1 MKKDIWLKP
10 GKELNTG
17 AIIGG
22 IGFAIYIALSALE
35 WRGLALFA
43 ALAFGLEAGYAFLSA
58 LDCREKDKD
67 SVSYNIVWGTG
78 ALAILMLLPA
88 VTDDHQRVT
97 CAWSKAGKRNRK
109 RRGWVCLS
117 ALFFYLT
124 NTPWGYM
131 MQTK

>member
-35 WRGLALFA
+35 GRGLALFA

-67 SVSYNIVWGTG
+67 AVSYNILWGTG
-78 ALAILMLLPA
+78 AVMILLLVPA
-88 VTDDHQRVT
+88 V
-97 CAWSKAGKRNRK
+97 
-109 RRGWVCLS
+109 
-117 ALFFYLT
+117 LT
-124 NTPWGYM
+124 ILR
-131 MQTK
+131 

>member
-22 IGFAIYIALSALE
+22 IGFAIYIALSA
-35 WRGLALFA
+35 
-43 ALAFGLEAGYAFLSA
+43 LEAGYAFLSA

-88 VTDDHQRVT
+88 VMTII
-97 CAWSKAGKRNRK
+97 KG
-109 RRGWVCLS
+109 
-117 ALFFYLT
+117 
-124 NTPWGYM
+124 
-131 MQTK
+131 

>member
-43 ALAFGLEAGYAFLSA
+43 ALALRFGGGIRASSP
-58 LDCREKDKD
+58 R
-67 SVSYNIVWGTG
+67 WT
-78 ALAILMLLPA
+78 
-88 VTDDHQRVT
+88 
-97 CAWSKAGKRNRK
+97 AGKRTRTP
-109 RRGWVCLS
+109 S
-117 ALFFYLT
+117 AT
-124 NTPWGYM
+124 TSCGAPARWRS
-131 MQTK
+131 

>member
-43 ALAFGLEAGYAFLSA
+43 ALAFGLEAH
-58 LDCREKDKD
+58 
-67 SVSYNIVWGTG
+67 WT
-78 ALAILMLLPA
+78 
-88 VTDDHQRVT
+88 
-97 CAWSKAGKRNRK
+97 AGKRIK
-109 RRGWVCLS
+109 IPS
-117 ALFFYLT
+117 AT
-124 NTPWGYM
+124 TSCGAPARWRS
-131 MQTK
+131 

>member
-78 ALAILMLLPA
+78 A
-88 VTDDHQRVT
+88 
-97 CAWSKAGKRNRK
+97 W
-109 RRGWVCLS
+109 RGNGTENGVDGS
-117 ALFFYLT
+117 ACPRCFFA
-124 NTPWGYM
+124 
-131 MQTK
+131 

>member
-58 LDCREKDKD
+58 LDCREKPL
-67 SVSYNIVWGTG
+67 SVDDFVKKSQYTYFTAD
-78 ALAILMLLPA
+78 ALE
-88 VTDDHQRVT
+88 RV
-97 CAWSKAGKRNRK
+97 AGKVALFAEK
-109 RRGWVCLS
+109 EGLS
-117 ALFFYLT
+117 AHARSATVRFE
-124 NTPWGYM
+124 G
-131 MQTK
+131 KA

>member
-22 IGFAIYIALSALE
+22 IGFAVYIA
-35 WRGLALFA
+35 
-43 ALAFGLEAGYAFLSA
+43 LSA

-88 VTDDHQRVT
+88 VMTII
-97 CAWSKAGKRNRK
+97 KG
-109 RRGWVCLS
+109 
-117 ALFFYLT
+117 
-124 NTPWGYM
+124 
-131 MQTK
+131 

>member
-43 ALAFGLEAGYAFLSA
+43 ALAFGLEAGY
-58 LDCREKDKD
+58 
-67 SVSYNIVWGTG
+67 NIVWGTG

-88 VTDDHQRVT
+88 VMTII
-97 CAWSKAGKRNRK
+97 KG
-109 RRGWVCLS
+109 
-117 ALFFYLT
+117 
-124 NTPWGYM
+124 
-131 MQTK
+131 

>member
-35 WRGLALFA
+35 WRG
-43 ALAFGLEAGYAFLSA
+43 LAFGLEAGYAFLSA

-88 VTDDHQRVT
+88 VMTII
-97 CAWSKAGKRNRK
+97 KG
-109 RRGWVCLS
+109 
-117 ALFFYLT
+117 
-124 NTPWGYM
+124 
-131 MQTK
+131 

>member
-58 LDCREKDKD
+58 LDCREKG
-67 SVSYNIVWGTG
+67 SRTPSATTSCG
-78 ALAILMLLPA
+78 APA
-88 VTDDHQRVT
+88 R
-97 CAWSKAGKRNRK
+97 WRS
-109 RRGWVCLS
+109 
-117 ALFFYLT
+117 
-124 NTPWGYM
+124 
-131 MQTK
+131 

>member
-67 SVSYNIVWGTG
+67 SVSYNIVW
-78 ALAILMLLPA
+78 A
-88 VTDDHQRVT
+88 R
-97 CAWSKAGKRNRK
+97 
-109 RRGWVCLS
+109 RRGEDDIPSIGLRADVS
-117 ALFFYLT
+117 Y
-124 NTPWGYM
+124 
-131 MQTK
+131 

>member
-22 IGFAIYIALSALE
+22 IGFAILYRPVRTGMAGTCAVCGACLRPGGGIRLPL
-35 WRGLALFA
+35 RTGLP
-43 ALAFGLEAGYAFLSA
+43 G
-58 LDCREKDKD
+58 KDKD

-88 VTDDHQRVT
+88 VMTII
-97 CAWSKAGKRNRK
+97 KG
-109 RRGWVCLS
+109 
-117 ALFFYLT
+117 
-124 NTPWGYM
+124 
-131 MQTK
+131 

>member
-35 WRGLALFA
+35 WRGRSSFETVNC
-43 ALAFGLEAGYAFLSA
+43 FLEVGYAFLSA

-88 VTDDHQRVT
+88 VMTII
-97 CAWSKAGKRNRK
+97 KG
-109 RRGWVCLS
+109 
-117 ALFFYLT
+117 
-124 NTPWGYM
+124 
-131 MQTK
+131 